1 MERKKIN
8 IKDIANNLQCR
19 ELSHVYNMIQLF
31 FTKCFKEV
39 GIPILSFS
47 TGTPNCFKELL
58 EMPSVSLVKTCSY
71 DQLNL
76 PVPSVEGHA
85 GKLHLI
91 LVLETPVFYCEGRV
105 QLSDGFTPSEV
116 VLLTRALGLLGVKKS
131 IFINASG
138 TVNLKEYQPGN
149 FVLVSDHINFSG
161 QSPLCGR
168 DTPFFEGFTDL
179 SKVYNVCLKKVF
191 MEVAK
196 RANIK
201 IKNGAIYGL
210 TKTAKEFET
219 PAEVRMFKMLGVDL
233 LGMSSVL
240 ESIACVNMGIEAIIL
255 SVVTNEGVGLGSS
268 VNHEANLQVIETCKK
283 DLAQLVYRFVGHLE
297 MVHQL

>member
-1 MERKKIN
+1 MERKKIMM
-8 IKDIANNLQCR
+8 KDIANNPQCR
-19 ELSHVYNMIQLF
+19 ELVNVHNMIQMHF
-31 FTKCFKEV
+31 EKCFKEV

-47 TGTPNCFKELL
+47 TGTANCFKEIS
-58 EMPSVSLVKTCSY
+58 EMTGVSLVKTCSY
-71 DQLNL
+71 DQLNI

-85 GKLHLI
+85 GKLHLVLI
-91 LVLETPVFYCEGRV
+91 LETPVFFCEGRV
-105 QLSDGFTPSEV
+105 QLSDGFTPAEV

-138 TVNLKEYQPGN
+138 TVNLEKYQSGD

-168 DTPFFEGFTDL
+168 GAPFFDSFTDL
-179 SKVYNVCLKKVF
+179 AKVHNVCLQKVF

-196 RANIK
+196 TINIK
-201 IKNGAIYGL
+201 IKGGAIYGL

-240 ESIACVNMGIEAIIL
+240 ESIACVNMGIEAMIL
-255 SVVTNEGVGLGSS
+255 SVVTNEGVGLGPS
-268 VNHEANLQVIETCKK
+268 VSHEENLKIVETCGKQ
-283 DLAQLVYRFVGHLE
+283 LARLIYGFVDKLE
-297 MVHQL
+297 IVAES